1 MLRWFILKK
10 NSKAKKIISMDTG
23 QDTKDTSR
31 PVANIREERTNIYTR
46 GVARAAYGS
55 TTPLTYGATLVE
67 REAHFFCH
75 TWVDLVK
82 TALVVVSHTPTVP
95 PHARPQTPLADTLA
109 RGRARRLGLR
119 AKNDFVNNLTRSVM

>member
-1 MLRWFILKK
+1 
-10 NSKAKKIISMDTG
+10 MDTG

-46 GVARAAYGS
+46 GVARLGLRLHY
-55 TTPLTYGATLVE
+55 PLLTATLVE

-82 TALVVVSHTPTVP
+82 TVKTALVVVSHTPTVP
-95 PHARPQTPLADTLA
+95 PQKLL
-109 RGRARRLGLR
+109 
-119 AKNDFVNNLTRSVM
+119 